1 MFRGANKVTLDAKG
15 RMAMPA
21 RYRDTLVERSEG
33 RLVATVDR
41 ADRCLLIYP
50 LPDWEE
56 IERKLMRLPT
66 LNPQARRLQRL
77 MVGHATDL
85 ELDSH
90 GRVLVPPK
98 LREYAGLTR
107 QAMLIGQ
114 GSRFEL
120 WDEQHWNER
129 REAWLQAG
137 EETGELLAQHT
148 PVLPDEVLAGLAV
161 RADGRYCDA
170 TFGRGGHTAA
180 ILGALGTGGRV
191 VAIDRDPDAIRAGQ
205 EQFAGEPRLTLVRGS
220 FGQLEERVR
229 AAGLEGELQGVLMDL
244 GVSSPQLDEAG
255 RGFSFMQDGP
265 LDMRMDNEAGQSAA
279 QWLARAGERDIV
291 AVLRTLGEERFSGRI
306 ARAIVTARAIQPIE
320 RTGQLAA
327 IVAAAVPTR
336 EPGKHP
342 ATRTFQAIR
351 IHVNGELDALE
362 AALPQAVRLLAP
374 GGRLCVISF
383 HSLED
388 RIVKRFMRRE
398 EQGDPVYAGL
408 PEIPPH
414 ARPRLRRVGRAIDAS
429 DAEVARNPRA
439 RSAVLRVAEKLAA

>member
-1 MFRGANKVTLDAKG
+1 V
-15 RMAMPA
+15 
-21 RYRDTLVERSEG
+21 
-33 RLVATVDR
+33 
-41 ADRCLLIYP
+41 
-50 LPDWEE
+50 
-56 IERKLMRLPT
+56 
-66 LNPQARRLQRL
+66 
-77 MVGHATDL
+77 
-85 ELDSH
+85 
-90 GRVLVPPK
+90 
-98 LREYAGLTR
+98 
-107 QAMLIGQ
+107 
-114 GSRFEL
+114 
-120 WDEQHWNER
+120 
-129 REAWLQAG
+129 
-137 EETGELLAQHT
+137 AQHT

-180 ILGALGTGGRV
+180 ILGALGPAGRV
-191 VAIDRDPDAIRAGQ
+191 IAIDRDPDAIRAGQ
-205 EQFAGEPRLTLVRGS
+205 VRFAGESRLTLVRGS
-220 FGQLEERVR
+220 FGQLEEQVR
-229 AAGLEGELQGVLMDL
+229 AAGLEGELHGVLMDL
-244 GVSSPQLDEAG
+244 GVSSPQLDEAS

-306 ARAIVTARAIQPIE
+306 ARAIVAARAVEPIA

-388 RIVKRFMRRE
+388 RIVKRFIRRE

-408 PEIPPH
+408 PDVPPH
-414 ARPRLRRVGRAIDAS
+414 ARPRLRRIGRAIDAG

-439 RSAVLRVAEKLAA
+439 RSAVLRVAERVAA